1 MYITLEIY
9 KQNGLQVFKF
19 QKYVPSCSTVQKS
32 VTDIHI
38 IPHSDI
44 KREVLVNL
52 NLEKVV
58 TKWKSDACWFLQQGT
73 ISRELFVIYQAG
85 ELLTD
90 SSFGQWLL
98 CIDCRGI

>member
-1 MYITLEIY
+1 MA
-9 KQNGLQVFKF
+9 FKF
-19 QKYVPSCSTVQKS
+19 SNFKSMSPPCSTVQKS

-58 TKWKSDACWFLQQGT
+58 TKSKSDASWFLQQGT

-90 SSFGQWLL
+90 SSFGQWLW

>member
-1 MYITLEIY
+1 MA
-9 KQNGLQVFKF
+9 FKF
-19 QKYVPSCSTVQKS
+19 SNFKSMSPPCSTVQKS
-32 VTDIHI
+32 VTDNPI

-58 TKWKSDACWFLQQGT
+58 TKSKSDACWFLQQGT

-85 ELLTD
+85 ELLTN
-90 SSFGQWLL
+90 SSFGQWLW

>member
-19 QKYVPSCSTVQKS
+19 QKYVPPMFNSSEKCHRYSHHPTVTS
-32 VTDIHI
+32 
-38 IPHSDI
+38 
-44 KREVLVNL
+44 REVLVNL

-58 TKWKSDACWFLQQGT
+58 TKWKSDACWFLQQGA
-73 ISRELFVIYQAG
+73 ISRELFIIYQAG

-90 SSFGQWLL
+90 SSFGQWLW